1 MGASDQKGVCLSDQ
15 TVSTFSE
22 TPRPVVEASHA
33 MVATSQPLAV
43 QTGIDVLKSGGTAVD
58 AAIAVNAMLG
68 LVEPMSC
75 GIGGDVFAIVWEAA
89 TQRLFG
95 LNGSGRSP
103 GNLSRQTFLD
113 QGHQVIPSR
122 GPLSWSVPG
131 CVDGWFTLHER
142 FGRTPMS
149 DLLQPTIDTAKTGF
163 PVTPVIARMWQASA
177 ERLAKD
183 PGAAA
188 VFLPDGRAPQARAI
202 FRNERLVE
210 ALALIADGG
219 NDAFYRGPIAE
230 KLVAFSNQAGGHFS
244 LPDFANHTSSWVD
257 AVSVPFRGY
266 DVWQLPPNTQGL
278 ATLQMLKILE
288 SFDLASMEHNS
299 AEYLHLL
306 IEVKKLTYE
315 DRARFYADPD
325 FYDVPIKAL
334 LSGSYATRLRNRI
347 DLQHAATEF
356 LLEEPRL
363 LRGDTVYLSVVD
375 EEGNAVSFIQSIFN
389 SFGSCVVPPELGFA
403 IQNRGSLFHLDPRHA
418 NAFLPNKRPFH
429 TIMPGF
435 ITKDGHPVFPFG
447 VMGGDM
453 QPQGQLQ
460 ILLNLLEF
468 GMDPQLAGEALR
480 FRHDGS
486 STPVGHHMSD
496 GGVVHLEPGMS
507 DATIEGL
514 RANGHCVETT
524 SAGYGGYQGIWI
536 DGKSGTLLG
545 GSEPRKDG
553 CALGY

>member
-1 MGASDQKGVCLSDQ
+1 MPDQMIP
-15 TVSTFSE
+15 TFSKC
-22 TPRPVVEASHA
+22 PRSVVRSSHA
-33 MVATSQPLAV
+33 MVATSQPLATR
-43 QTGIDVLKSGGTAVD
+43 TGLDVLASGGSAVD

-75 GIGGDVFAIVWEAA
+75 GLGGDVFAIVWDAK
-89 TQRLFG
+89 TQQMHG

-103 GNLSRQTFLD
+103 GTLSRQMLLD
-113 QGHQVIPSR
+113 LGYQQVPSR

-131 CVDGWFTLHER
+131 CVDGWFSLHER
-142 FGRTPMS
+142 FGRTPMR
-149 DLLQPTIDTAKTGF
+149 DLLQPTIDVAKTGF

-188 VFLPDGRAPQARAI
+188 VFLPKGHAPETGDI
-202 FRNERLVE
+202 FRNPQ
-210 ALALIADGG
+210 LAKTLTQIAEGG
-219 NDAFYRGPIAE
+219 NDAFYRGPIADA
-230 KLVAFSNQAGGHFS
+230 LVAFSSQAGGYFS
-244 LPDFANHTSSWVD
+244 HPDFANHTSSWVES
-257 AVSVPFRGY
+257 VSVAFRGY

-278 ATLQMLKILE
+278 ALLQMLRILE
-288 SFDLASMEHNS
+288 PYDLASMEHNS

-306 IEVKKLTYE
+306 IEAKKLTYE

-325 FYDVPIKAL
+325 FYDVPIEAL
-334 LSGSYATRLRNRI
+334 LADGYVSQQRARI
-347 DLQHAATEF
+347 DPSNAARE
-356 LLEEPRL
+356 LELDDPRAV
-363 LRGDTVYLSVVD
+363 RGDTVYLTVVD
-375 EEGNAVSFIQSIFN
+375 EEENAVSFIQSIFN

-403 IQNRGSLFHLDPRHA
+403 IQNRGSLLHLDPEHA

-435 ITKDGHPVFPFG
+435 VTKDGCPVFPFG

-460 ILLNLLEF
+460 VLLNLLEF

-486 STPVGHHMSD
+486 STPVGQHMSD
-496 GGVVHLEPGMS
+496 GGTVHLEPGMT

-514 RANGHCVETT
+514 RARGHRVETT
-524 SAGYGGYQGIWI
+524 ATGYGGYQGIWI
-536 DGKSGTLLG
+536 DEESGELLG

>member
-1 MGASDQKGVCLSDQ
+1 
-15 TVSTFSE
+15 
-22 TPRPVVEASHA
+22 

-43 QTGIDVLKSGGTAVD
+43 QTGIDVLKSGGTAID

-75 GIGGDVFAIVWEAA
+75 GIGGDVFAIVWEEA
-89 TQRLFG
+89 TQHLHG

-103 GNLSRQTFLD
+103 GSLSRQWFLN
-113 QGHQVIPSR
+113 QGHEYIPSR

-131 CVDGWFTLHER
+131 CADGWFALHER
-142 FGRTPMS
+142 FGRTPMCK
-149 DLLQPTIDTAKTGF
+149 LLQPTIEAAISGF
-163 PVTPVIARMWQASA
+163 PVTPVIAHMWQAAA
-177 ERLAKD
+177 EQLAQD

-188 VFLPDGRAPQARAI
+188 VFLPNGQAPESEDV
-202 FRNERLVE
+202 FRNPRLAE
-210 ALALIADGG
+210 ALTHLAEDG

-230 KLVAFSNQAGGHFS
+230 HLVAFSNSVGGFFS
-244 LPDFANHTSSWVD
+244 SADFTDHVSTWVD
-257 AVSVPFRGY
+257 PVSVPYRGY

-288 SFDLASMEHNS
+288 AFDIATMEHSS

-306 IEVKKLTYE
+306 IEAKKLVYE

-325 FYDVPIKAL
+325 FYDVPVEAL
-334 LSGSYATRLRNRI
+334 LSDGYADRLRDRI
-347 DLQHAATEF
+347 DLQRAATEL
-356 LLEEPRL
+356 LLEDPRL
-363 LRGDTVYLSVVD
+363 VHGDTVYLTVVD
-375 EEGNAVSFIQSIFN
+375 KEGNAVSFIQSIFN
-389 SFGSCVVPPELGFA
+389 DFGSGIVPPELGFS
-403 IQNRGSLFHLDPRHA
+403 IQNRGSLFHLDPEHA

-435 ITKDGHPVFPFG
+435 VTQSDRPVFSFG

-460 ILLNLLEF
+460 VLLNRIEF
-468 GMDPQLAGEALR
+468 GMDPQLTGEALR

-486 STPVGHHMSD
+486 STPVGHQMND
-496 GGVVHLEPGMS
+496 GGVVRLEPGFPQEAI
-507 DATIEGL
+507 DGL
-514 RANGHCVETT
+514 RAKGHRVETA
-524 SAGYGGYQGIWI
+524 SDGFGGYQGIWI
-536 DGKSGTLLG
+536 DSNTKTLFG

-553 CALGY
+553 YALGY

>member
-1 MGASDQKGVCLSDQ
+1 
-15 TVSTFSE
+15 
-22 TPRPVVEASHA
+22 

-75 GIGGDVFAIVWEAA
+75 GIGGDVFAIVWEEAG
-89 TQRLFG
+89 QRLYG

-103 GNLSRQTFLD
+103 GSLSRQTILD
-113 QGHQVIPSR
+113 QGHQTIPSR

-131 CVDGWFTLHER
+131 CVDGWFALHER
-142 FGRTPMS
+142 FGRTPMHE
-149 DLLQPTIDTAKTGF
+149 LLRPTIEAAISGF
-163 PVTPVIARMWQASA
+163 SVTPVIARMWQAA
-177 ERLAKD
+177 TERLAQD

-188 VFLPDGRAPQARAI
+188 VFLPNGRAPESGDV
-202 FRNERLVE
+202 FRNPRLAEVLVH
-210 ALALIADGG
+210 LAKDG
-219 NDAFYRGPIAE
+219 NDAFYRGSIAE
-230 KLVAFSNQAGGHFS
+230 QLVAFSNEAGGFFS
-244 LPDFANHTSSWVD
+244 SADFTDHASTWVD
-257 AVSVPFRGY
+257 PVSVPYRDC

-288 SFDLASMEHNS
+288 PFDIAAMDHNS

-306 IEVKKLTYE
+306 IEAKKLAYE

-325 FYDVPIKAL
+325 FYDVPIEAL
-334 LSGSYATRLRNRI
+334 LSDGYAARLRDRI
-347 DLQHAATEF
+347 DPHRASTEL
-356 LLEEPRL
+356 LLEDPRL
-363 LRGDTVYLSVVD
+363 IHGDTVYLSVVD

-389 SFGSCVVPPELGFA
+389 DFGSDIVPPGLGFA
-403 IQNRGSLFHLDPRHA
+403 IQNRGSLFHLDPEHA
-418 NAFLPNKRPFH
+418 NAFAPNKRPFH

-435 ITKDGHPVFPFG
+435 VTRNGRPVFSFG

-460 ILLNLLEF
+460 ILLNRIEF
-468 GMDPQLAGEALR
+468 GMDSQLAGEALR

-486 STPVGHHMSD
+486 STPVGHQMND
-496 GGVVHLEPGMS
+496 GGVVRLEPGFPQEAI
-507 DATIEGL
+507 DGL
-514 RANGHCVETT
+514 RAKGHRVET
-524 SAGYGGYQGIWI
+524 SSDGFGGYQGIWI
-536 DGKSGTLLG
+536 DAESGTLLG

-553 CALGY
+553 CAIGL

>member
-1 MGASDQKGVCLSDQ
+1 MSDQ
-15 TVSTFSE
+15 TVPTFSK
-22 TPRPVVEASHA
+22 TPRSAVRASHA

-43 QTGIDVLKSGGTAVD
+43 QTGIDILTSGGTALD

-75 GIGGDVFAIVWEAA
+75 GIGGDVFAIVWDAA
-89 TQRLFG
+89 TRRLYG

-103 GNLSRQTFLD
+103 GSLSREWFLS
-113 QGHQVIPSR
+113 QGHEHIPTR

-131 CVDGWFTLHER
+131 CVDGWSALHQR
-142 FGRTPMS
+142 FGRTPMRE
-149 DLLQPTIDTAKTGF
+149 LLQPTIEAAIGGF
-163 PVTPVIARMWQASA
+163 SVTPVIAHMWQAVA
-177 ERLAKD
+177 ERLAQD

-188 VFLPDGRAPQARAI
+188 VFLPDGRAPQPGDV
-202 FRNERLVE
+202 FRNPRLAE
-210 ALALIADGG
+210 ALARLAEDGS
-219 NDAFYRGPIAE
+219 DAFYRGPIAE
-230 KLVAFSNQAGGHFS
+230 GLVAFSNSVGGFFS
-244 LPDFANHTSSWVD
+244 LADFTDHVSTWVD
-257 AVSVPFRGY
+257 PVSVPFRGY

-288 SFDLASMEHNS
+288 PFDIAAMNYNS

-306 IEVKKLTYE
+306 IEAKKLAYE

-325 FYDVPIKAL
+325 FFDVPIEAL
-334 LSGSYATRLRNRI
+334 LSDDYAARLRGRI
-347 DLQHAATEF
+347 DPQRASTE
-356 LLEEPRL
+356 LVLDDPRTV
-363 LRGDTVYLSVVD
+363 RGDTVYLTVVD

-389 SFGSCVVPPELGFA
+389 KFGSCVVPPQLGFA
-403 IQNRGSLFHLDPRHA
+403 LQNRGSLFHLDPGHA

-435 ITKDGHPVFPFG
+435 VTQDGRPVFSFG

-460 ILLNLLEF
+460 VLLNLIEF

-486 STPVGHHMSD
+486 STPVGDCMTD
-496 GGVVHLEPGMS
+496 GGTVHLEPGMP
-507 DATIEGL
+507 DTTIEGL
-514 RANGHCVETT
+514 RAKGHQVETG
-524 SAGYGGYQGIWI
+524 SDGFGGYQGIWI
-536 DGKSGTLLG
+536 DSNTKTLFG

>member
-1 MGASDQKGVCLSDQ
+1 
-15 TVSTFSE
+15 
-22 TPRPVVEASHA
+22 
-33 MVATSQPLAV
+33 MVASSQPLAV
-43 QTGIDVLKSGGTAVD
+43 RTGINVLKSGGTAVD

-75 GIGGDVFAIVWEAA
+75 GIGGDVFAIVWDAK
-89 TQRLFG
+89 TRQLHG

-103 GNLSRQTFLD
+103 GTLSRQTFSDL
-113 QGHQVIPSR
+113 GHTFIPSR
-122 GPLSWSVPG
+122 GPLSWSTPG

-142 FGRTPMS
+142 FGRMPMS
-149 DLLQPTIDTAKTGF
+149 DLLQPTIDVAKEGF

-177 ERLAKD
+177 EQLAKD

-188 VFLPDGRAPQARAI
+188 VFLPSGRAPKAGDM
-202 FRNERLVE
+202 FRNPQLAE
-210 ALALIADGG
+210 ALTLMAEGG
-219 NDAFYRGPIAE
+219 NDTFYRGPIAE
-230 KLVAFSNQAGGHFS
+230 ALVMFSNQMGGYFS
-244 LPDFANHTSSWVD
+244 LPDFAKHTSSWTD

-278 ATLQMLKILE
+278 ALLQMLRILE
-288 SFDLASMEHNS
+288 PYDLASMEHNS
-299 AEYLHLL
+299 AQYLHLL
-306 IEVKKLTYE
+306 IEAKKLAYE
-315 DRARFYADPD
+315 DRARFYADPT
-325 FYDVPIKAL
+325 FFDVPIEGL
-334 LSGSYATRLRNRI
+334 LSDDYVTKQRARI
-347 DLQHAATEF
+347 DPQRAANE
-356 LLEEPRL
+356 LDLDNPRAVH
-363 LRGDTVYLSVVD
+363 GDTVYLTVVD
-375 EEGNAVSFIQSIFN
+375 EGGNAVSFIQSIFN
-389 SFGSCVVPPELGFA
+389 SFGSCVVPPDLGFA
-403 IQNRGSLFHLDPRHA
+403 LQNRGSLFHLDPDHA
-418 NAFLPNKRPFH
+418 NAFMPNKRPFH

-435 ITKDGHPVFPFG
+435 VTRGGAPAFSFG

-460 ILLNLLEF
+460 VLLNRIEF

-514 RANGHCVETT
+514 RANGHRVETT
-524 SAGYGGYQGIWI
+524 SDRYGGYQGIWI
-536 DGKSGTLLG
+536 DEESGELLG

-553 CALGY
+553 CAMGY

>member
-1 MGASDQKGVCLSDQ
+1 MSDQ
-15 TVSTFSE
+15 TVPTFTS
-22 TPRPVVEASHA
+22 TPRAAVRAPRA
-33 MVATSQPLAV
+33 MVASSQPLAV
-43 QTGIDVLKSGGTAVD
+43 ETGLNVLKMGGTAVD

-75 GIGGDVFAIVWEAA
+75 GIGGDVFAIVWDEK
-89 TQRLFG
+89 TQQLYG

-103 GNLSRQTFLD
+103 QKLSRQTVLD
-113 QGHQVIPSR
+113 LGHSVIPSR

-131 CVDGWFTLHER
+131 CVDGWFELHKR
-142 FGRTPMS
+142 FGRTPMA
-149 DLLQPTIDTAKTGF
+149 DLLQPTIKTARAGF
-163 PVTPVIARMWQASA
+163 AVTPVIARMWKAAA
-177 ERLAKD
+177 ERLAQD
-183 PGAAA
+183 PGAAS
-188 VFLPDGRAPQARAI
+188 VFLPNGRAPESGDM
-202 FRNERLVE
+202 FRNPQLAA
-210 ALALIADGG
+210 ALAHIAEGG
-219 NDAFYRGPIAE
+219 SDAFYRGPIAE
-230 KLVAFSNQAGGHFS
+230 QLVTFSKEADGFFS
-244 LPDFANHTSSWVD
+244 LSDFANHTSSWVD
-257 AVSVPFRGY
+257 SVSVPFRGY

-278 ATLQMLKILE
+278 ALLQMLRILDPY
-288 SFDLASMEHNS
+288 DLASMTHNS

-306 IEVKKLTYE
+306 IEAKKLAYE

-325 FYDVPIKAL
+325 FYDVPIEAL
-334 LSGSYATRLRNRI
+334 LSEDYVARQRTRI
-347 DLQHAATEF
+347 DPQQAADE
-356 LLEEPRL
+356 LELDDPKTVH
-363 LRGDTVYLSVVD
+363 GDTVYLTVVD

-403 IQNRGSLFHLDPRHA
+403 IQNRGSLFHLDPDHA

-435 ITKDGHPVFPFG
+435 VTRNGRPIFPFG

-460 ILLNLLEF
+460 VLLNLIEF
-468 GMDPQLAGEALR
+468 GMDPQIAGEALR

-496 GGVVHLEPGMS
+496 GGTVHLEPGMP

-514 RANGHCVETT
+514 RALGHRVEVT

-536 DGKSGTLLG
+536 DEKLHELVG

-553 CALGY
+553 IALGY

>member
-1 MGASDQKGVCLSDQ
+1 
-15 TVSTFSE
+15 
-22 TPRPVVEASHA
+22 

-43 QTGIDVLKSGGTAVD
+43 RTGINVLKSGGTAVD

-75 GIGGDVFAIVWEAA
+75 GIGGDVFAIVWDAK
-89 TQRLFG
+89 TRQLHG

-103 GNLSRQTFLD
+103 GTLSRQTFSDL
-113 QGHQVIPSR
+113 GHAFIPSR
-122 GPLSWSVPG
+122 GPLSWSIPG

-142 FGRTPMS
+142 FGRMPMS
-149 DLLQPTIDTAKTGF
+149 DLLQPTIDVAKEGF

-177 ERLAKD
+177 EQLAKD

-188 VFLPDGRAPQARAI
+188 VFLPSGRAPKAGDM
-202 FRNERLVE
+202 FRNPQLAE
-210 ALALIADGG
+210 ALTLMAEGG
-219 NDAFYRGPIAE
+219 NDTFYRGPIAE
-230 KLVAFSNQAGGHFS
+230 ALVMFSSQMGGYFS
-244 LPDFANHTSSWVD
+244 LPDFAEHTSSWTD

-278 ATLQMLKILE
+278 ALLQMLRILE
-288 SFDLASMEHNS
+288 TYDLASMEHNS

-306 IEVKKLTYE
+306 IEAKKLAYE

-325 FYDVPIKAL
+325 FYDVPIEDL
-334 LSGSYATRLRNRI
+334 LSDDYVAKQCARI
-347 DLQHAATEF
+347 DPQRAANE
-356 LLEEPRL
+356 LDLEDPRIL
-363 LRGDTVYLSVVD
+363 HGDTVYLTVVD
-375 EEGNAVSFIQSIFN
+375 EEGNAVSLIQSIFN
-389 SFGSCVVPPELGFA
+389 SFGSCVVPSDLGFA
-403 IQNRGSLFHLDPRHA
+403 LQNRGSLFHLDLDHA
-418 NAFLPNKRPFH
+418 NAFVPNKRPFH

-435 ITKDGHPVFPFG
+435 VTRNAAPVFLFG

-460 ILLNLLEF
+460 VLLNILEF
-468 GMDPQLAGEALR
+468 GMDPQMAGEALR

-496 GGVVHLEPGMS
+496 GGVVRLEPGFPE
-507 DATIEGL
+507 ATIDGL
-514 RANGHCVETT
+514 RSKGHRVETAT
-524 SAGYGGYQGIWI
+524 DGFGGYQGIWI
-536 DGKSGTLLG
+536 DEESGELLG